1 MPVNVS
7 ASPAE
12 KPDATVST
20 TDSVDET
27 VVSANR
33 LAERFSSM
41 CVGAQ
46 GSNEILGTHSKVS
59 IMFGTQGKGGI
70 AAALSAVS

>member
-1 MPVNVS
+1 S

-12 KPDATVST
+12 MPDATVST

-33 LAERFSSM
+33 LAERFSSK

-46 GSNEILGTHSKVS
+46 GSNEILGTAPPRCRSCSAHKER
-59 IMFGTQGKGGI
+59 
-70 AAALSAVS
+70 AALLPPLPL